1 MTDKQKLI
9 LDDMLSRR
17 IESSG
22 ETEADAIRQILALVS
37 GLPDDAP
44 MVISNK
50 ALGADL
56 NARTIRIWA
65 SFYCTPL
72 IEN

>member
-1 MTDKQKLI
+1 MTYEQKRI

-22 ETEADAIRQILALVS
+22 EIEAEAIEQILAFIS
-37 GLPDDAP
+37 DLPDDAP
-44 MVISNK
+44 MMASNK
-50 ALGADL
+50 PGAATMD
-56 NARTIRIWA
+56 ARTIRVWA
-65 SFYCTPL
+65 SFYRTPL